1 MRSVLKTENMEI
13 TVMIVDDHPMIIDGL
28 KNMLQGYGQIKLIA
42 AFNDGESL
50 MEALPAQQPDVLL
63 LDIQLPGKSGDE
75 LVPAILKRYPEISI
89 LALTNFNSALYV
101 TTMFRQGALGYLL
114 KTTQQHTLI
123 EAIETVYRKETYIEP
138 SLKDKLRKE
147 TPQQQRS
154 IYTRLSLTIREKE
167 ILHLLA
173 AGKSN
178 PEIAE
183 KLFIGYN
190 TVRNYRARIF
200 AKLDVNTISEL
211 VNKVLTLGLNDS

>member
-1 MRSVLKTENMEI
+1 MEI

-101 TTMFRQGALGYLL
+101 ATMFRQGALGYLL

-167 ILHLLA
+167 ILQLLA

-178 PEIAE
+178 QEIAE